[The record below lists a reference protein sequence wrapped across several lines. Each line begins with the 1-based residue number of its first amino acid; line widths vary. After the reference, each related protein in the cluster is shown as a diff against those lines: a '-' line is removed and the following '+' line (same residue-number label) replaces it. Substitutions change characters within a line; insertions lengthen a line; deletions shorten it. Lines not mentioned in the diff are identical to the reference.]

1 MRGLLWEG
9 FILWKIYLNFVPFSW
24 NGKTACHWTKW
35 VPDVQ
40 WGRPSCTRSDNL
52 CPIGSVYQRWKLWNQ
67 SSCNAITNRELRWC
81 HIHPSKNFNIG
92 FCEEQWLGYFNC
104 CPVVSVLTFFFD
116 DLMSNKPF
124 YAEICLFK
132 NKNRCVLPILKH
144 CIVISLNGKQIN
156 NKRINETV

>member
-1 MRGLLWEG
+1 MVKQPVIEPSEFQMSNEDFPALPGQTISAPLAVSTNVGSSETNPPATPSQTG
-9 FILWKIYLNFVPFSW
+9 NYV
-24 NGKTACHWTKW
+24 
-35 VPDVQ
+35 DVTSTQ
-40 WGRPSCTRSDNL
+40 VRL
-52 CPIGSVYQRWKLWNQ
+52 
-67 SSCNAITNRELRWC
+67 
-81 HIHPSKNFNIG
+81 FNIG

-116 DLMSNKPF
+116 DLMSYKPF